1 MRTNG
6 NVTLVSDEGLYVFPA
21 WYEETNARGVSKQG
35 YEASNIGNVLYS
47 VEFQRPKKG
56 DYIIR
61 GEYSSGDIKTL
72 LENGA
77 LKVTSISMLD
87 FGSFPHYEVGL
98 K

>member
-35 YEASNIGNVLYS
+35 YEASNKATVLFSTDFKCPQKGN
-47 VEFQRPKKG
+47 
-56 DYIIR
+56 YIAK
-61 GEYSSGDIKTL
+61 GEYTSGSKEDFI
-72 LENGA
+72 EAGA
-77 LKVTSISMLD
+77 LKIMSIAMLD
-87 FGSFPHYEVGL
+87 FGTFPHYEVGL

>member
-1 MRTNG
+1 MTNCKC
-6 NVTLVSDEGLYVFPA
+6 TLIQNGLFYVFPA

>member
-6 NVTLVSDEGLYVFPA
+6 NITLISDGLFYVCPA
-21 WYEETNARGVSKQG
+21 WYEETNARGVSRQG
-35 YEASNIGNVLYS
+35 YEASNRGNVIYS
-47 VEFQRPKKG
+47 VEYKRPSKG

-61 GEYSSGDIKTL
+61 GEYTSGDIKTL

-77 LKVTSISMLD
+77 LKVMSVAMLD
-87 FGSFPHYEVGL
+87 FGTFPHYEVGL